1 MTTLPP
7 LTADQLNRRC
17 DPNQFSFTTTA
28 ELEDLQEIIGQ
39 DRAVSAVRFGIGIQQ
54 EGYNLYALGPN
65 GIGKHTAVY
74 RYLTQSKDIGEVPD
88 DWCYV
93 YNFDQAHK
101 PKALRLPAGQGEALR
116 HDMKQ
121 LVEEL
126 FAIIPG
132 AFEGEEYLGQ
142 KQAIESAFQEK
153 QEAALEE
160 IRREAE
166 QNDIV
171 LIRTPAG
178 LAFAPVKDKEVIK
191 PDEFMK
197 LPKERRESI
206 EKQIEVLQEKLQR
219 VIRQVPQWVREG
231 QAKVKELNQEIAAFA
246 INPLFEELQEKYAD
260 YPDVLAHLDA
270 VRQDI
275 IENNNVF
282 VDSGEQSDSSESI
295 PFGMS
300 PEQSKRAFA
309 NRYRVNVIV
318 DHSSTEGA
326 PVIYEQNPTY
336 QNLIGRVEHVAQM
349 GALLTDFTLIKAGAL
364 HQANGGYLI
373 LDAREVLLKPFAW
386 EGLKRALRSDEI
398 CIESPGQAYS
408 LVSTVSLEP
417 EPIRLNLKV
426 ILLGERQ
433 LYYLLYQYDPD
444 FSELFKVTADFE
456 ELMDRNQETN
466 MAYAQLVATLARKEE
481 LRHFDRQAVA
491 RIIERS
497 ARLVGDAEKLSAH
510 MQSIVDLLRE
520 SNYWAG
526 EAGQDVVSAAHVDQ
540 AIKAH
545 IYRNSRIRER
555 MQEAILRETILVD
568 TTGEKIGQINGL
580 SVIMLGNYAFG
591 RPSRITARVRIGK
604 GEVIDIERQVELGGP
619 LHSKGVM
626 ILASYLGS
634 HFAAERPLSL
644 SASLVFE
651 QSYGGVDGDSA
662 SSAELYAL
670 LSALAET
677 PIKQSLAVTG
687 SVNQRGQVQA
697 IGGVNEKIEGF
708 FDICQARG
716 LTGDQGVLIPQSN
729 VKHLM
734 LREDVVEAVAAGQ
747 FHIYPVETIE
757 QGIELLTGV
766 PAGTPDEEG
775 QYPEGTLSQKVIT
788 RLDKLAEIQRSF
800 NRPAKE
806 NTNGNSPANNGQ
818 SQE

>member
-1 MTTLPP
+1 MITLSP
-7 LTADQLNRRC
+7 LTAKQLSQRC
-17 DPNQFSFTTTA
+17 DPEQFAFTTTA

-65 GIGKHTAVY
+65 GTGKYTAVH
-74 RYLTQSKDIGEVPD
+74 RYLAQSNEPGKVPD

-93 YNFDQAHK
+93 YNFEHPHK
-101 PKALRLPAGQGEALR
+101 PKSLRLPAGQGEGLS
-116 HDMKQ
+116 HDMRR

-132 AFEGEEYLGQ
+132 AFESEEYLGQ
-142 KQAIESAFQEK
+142 KQAVESAFQEK

-178 LAFAPVKDKEVIK
+178 LAFAPIKEDKEVIK
-191 PDEFMK
+191 PEEFMK
-197 LPKERRESI
+197 LPKERRDAIESRI
-206 EKQIEVLQEKLQR
+206 ETLQEQLQK

-246 INPLFEELQEKYAD
+246 IGPLFDELREKYAQH
-260 YPDVLAHLDA
+260 PDVLTYLDA

-275 IENNNVF
+275 IENNAAF
-282 VDSGEQSDSSESI
+282 VDSGEGTEAGPAM
-295 PFGMS
+295 PFGLS
-300 PEQSKRAFA
+300 PEQTRRAFA
-309 NRYRVNVIV
+309 NRYRVNVLV
-318 DHSSTEGA
+318 DHGSTEGA
-326 PVIYEQNPTY
+326 PIIYEQNPTY
-336 QNLIGRVEHVAQM
+336 QNLIGRVEYVAQM
-349 GALLTDFTLIKAGAL
+349 GALVADFTLIKPGAL
-364 HQANGGYLI
+364 HQANGGHLI

-386 EGLKRALRSDEI
+386 EGLKRALRSREI

-417 EPIRLNLKV
+417 EPISLNVKV

-456 ELMDRNQETN
+456 EVMDRNEDTN
-466 MAYAQLVATLARKEE
+466 QAYARLVATLARKEE

-526 EAGQDVVSAAHVDQ
+526 EAGQDVVSADHVDQ
-540 AIKAH
+540 AIAAQ
-545 IYRNSRIRER
+545 IYRSSRIRER

-568 TTGEKIGQINGL
+568 TAGEKIGQINGL
-580 SVIMLGNYAFG
+580 SVLMLGNYAFG

-604 GEVIDIERQVELGGP
+604 GEVIDIERQVDLGGP
-619 LHSKGVM
+619 LHSKGVL

-634 HFAAERPLSL
+634 HYAAERPLSL
-644 SASLVFE
+644 AASLVFE

-670 LSALAET
+670 LSALAEV

-687 SVNQRGQVQA
+687 SVNQHGQVQA

-708 FDICQARG
+708 FDICQARS
-716 LTGDQGVLIPQSN
+716 LTGEQGVLIPKAN

-734 LREDVVEAVAAGQ
+734 LREDVVSAVAAGK

-757 QGIELLTGV
+757 QGIEILTGM
-766 PAGTPDEEG
+766 PTGALDEEG
-775 QYPEGTLSQKVIT
+775 GYPEGTINHQIIT

-800 NRPAKE
+800 NRPAKD
-806 NTNGNSPANNGQ
+806 NSNNSSTTSNGQ
-818 SQE
+818 G